1 MKLSSSNTNA
11 GAITGF
17 EIEDQGPTGTVV
29 GRLIDIKDDFQVE
42 VKNWEGDGT
51 SLKDVTRFL
60 FSYKAD
66 NKVWLVQSWQMTQS
80 PSEKSALFKMLRDM
94 KGEAPV
100 FDGQYDYLDEVGQTC
115 QITVGSKTSKL
126 GRNYNYVSSVAPL
139 LEGLEDQAP
148 ALDEV
153 EIPGGRNVPIDP
165 EDTLFKA

>member
-1 MKLSSSNTNA
+1 MKLTPLNTNA
-11 GAITGF
+11 GAVTGF
-17 EIEDQGPTGTVV
+17 NIEEQGPTGTFV
-29 GRLIDIKDDFQVE
+29 GRLVDIKDDFQVE

-51 SLKDVTRFL
+51 TRKDVTRFL
-60 FSYKAD
+60 FCYKAD
-66 NKVWLVQSWQMTQS
+66 GRFWLVQSWQMTQS

-100 FDGQYDYLDEVGQTC
+100 FDGNYDYLDEVGQTC
-115 QITVGSKTSKL
+115 QLTVASKTSKL

-153 EIPGGRNVPIDP
+153 EIPGGRNVPLDP
-165 EDTLFKA
+165 EDKIFKA